1 MDELFPS
8 PAAGFDH
15 PIEILEGCHARIR
28 RNCALVERIARH
40 VATKG
45 ADDEARQA
53 IRSVMRYFDEA
64 GANHHRDEEEDLF
77 PALER
82 RAARA
87 NQAPVAALLERLRR
101 EHGELDALWKE
112 MRGRLEG
119 LAGGHYG
126 AVTPDAALLFARA
139 YETHMKLEEESLF
152 PAARRLLDAPALEA
166 LGASM
171 AARRGVVPPP
181 QP

>member
-15 PIEILEGCHARIR
+15 PIEILEGCHQRIR
-28 RNCALVERIARH
+28 RNCALVQRVVRH
-40 VATKG
+40 VAAKG
-45 ADDEARQA
+45 SDDEARTA
-53 IRSVMRYFDEA
+53 IRTVMRYFDEA

-82 RAARA
+82 CATGADE
-87 NQAPVAALLERLRR
+87 APLAALLERLRR

-112 MRGRLEG
+112 MREALEAV
-119 LAGGHYG
+119 AGGHGG
-126 AVTPDAALLFARA
+126 AITADAALRFARA
-139 YETHMKLEEESLF
+139 YETHLALEEASLF
-152 PAARRLLDAPALEA
+152 PLARRLLEAPALDA

-171 AARRGVVPPP
+171 AARRGVVPPSR
-181 QP
+181 